1 MTPKLAPPLFF
12 VGPLDERSNAVGR
25 KRDEGATGTPTICL
39 GSTCASLSSLSNST
53 RYSFPDLPVMVF
65 FCHVSSFVSTL
76 ILVLNRPALYV
87 SNVYAWCKD
96 LKMLIMNNAFSIF
109 GPHLVW
115 LLVCH
120 GCMFNCVL
128 RKLPPSL
135 PPTIL
140 PPRPTLAAGTYYRS
154 RSRSTTVPCRPV
166 HSQKSVFSAFAQKIY
181 YDTDF

>member
-1 MTPKLAPPLFF
+1 M
-12 VGPLDERSNAVGR
+12 D
-25 KRDEGATGTPTICL
+25 
-39 GSTCASLSSLSNST
+39 
-53 RYSFPDLPVMVF
+53 
-65 FCHVSSFVSTL
+65 
-76 ILVLNRPALYV
+76 
-87 SNVYAWCKD
+87 
-96 LKMLIMNNAFSIF
+96 NAFSIF

-120 GCMFNCVL
+120 GCMFKCVL

-166 HSQKSVFSAFAQKIY
+166 HSQKSVFSALAQKIY